1 MAEGDAVADELS
13 PLLQRHVSASVEEL
27 RAAVTVQV
35 GALDSHV
42 AHMRSDIQG
51 INERSERIE
60 ARLQELLAPPALLA
74 RAIAE

>member
-1 MAEGDAVADELS
+1 VAEGDAVADELS

-42 AHMRSDIQG
+42 TCMRSDIQG
-51 INERSERIE
+51 INERSERME
-60 ARLQELLAPPALLA
+60 AQLQELLARAN
-74 RAIAE
+74 AIAE

>member
-1 MAEGDAVADELS
+1 MAEGDAVAGELS

>member
-1 MAEGDAVADELS
+1 VAEGDEVAGELS

-42 AHMRSDIQG
+42 AHIRSDIQG

-60 ARLQELLAPPALLA
+60 ARLQELLSPPALLA
-74 RAIAE
+74 RTIAE